1 MTLRLLAVAPAL
13 SAYLLAS
20 APRGSLHHAR
30 MSLVDGESVAALPAG
45 LEKEVLR
52 SPLPTAQPCKT
63 GDIALVHFTVAKAD
77 GTLLHDSRADEG
89 EPLEFSVGVQ
99 PSEVVSRAASSPPAL
114 LRRLSQLASA
124 PPTHR
129 PYAAHAPPTR
139 RPRHRPPAQPHTPA
153 AGCQALGWD
162 LALPGMRVGEVAR
175 LRCMPHRARTQD
187 QQTGP
192 QAGLLLTRLSLAL
205 DRRPRVRLRGEG
217 RATADPA
224 ARDAGVRRGAAT
236 AAQPDGQV
244 CCLALTLKRTL
255 TLTLTLTLT

>member
-1 MTLRLLAVAPAL
+1 MWYTPSVAVAVRFSSVCLDLSFRPLDPQNGGLLDAVVRMMTLRLLAVAPAL

-124 PPTHR
+124 PTTHR
-129 PYAAHAPPTR
+129 PYAAHAPPTPPPTLPPIGTASHAR
-139 RPRHRPPAQPHTPA
+139 RRLPGARLGPGATRHARGGGGEAALYATQGSNPRPADRAPGRSATHTSEPRLGQAPPSSPTGRRARHR
-153 AGCQALGWD
+153 
-162 LALPGMRVGEVAR
+162 
-175 LRCMPHRARTQD
+175 
-187 QQTGP
+187 
-192 QAGLLLTRLSLAL
+192 
-205 DRRPRVRLRGEG
+205 
-217 RATADPA
+217 
-224 ARDAGVRRGAAT
+224 
-236 AAQPDGQV
+236 
-244 CCLALTLKRTL
+244 
-255 TLTLTLTLT
+255 